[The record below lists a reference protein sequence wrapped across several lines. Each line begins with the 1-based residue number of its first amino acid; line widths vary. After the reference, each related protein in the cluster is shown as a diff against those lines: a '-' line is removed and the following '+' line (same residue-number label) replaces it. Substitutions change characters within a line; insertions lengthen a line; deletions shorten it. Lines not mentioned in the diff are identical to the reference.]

1 MNLLRWALLAL
12 LLTPPALAEAPLL
25 VEVVKATSTA
35 DTISISQTGEI
46 VARDTLG
53 ASFSIGGRVASVE
66 VERGDLVSAGDVL
79 AQMES
84 VQQEQALRAAL
95 AVVSSANAD
104 YLQAQDDYKRQDTLL
119 ARGATTRS
127 ARDQADDALRIAE
140 GKLAQAQSELDRAEK
155 ALADTILLAPSD
167 ATVTDRMIE
176 AGLVVGAAQPV
187 LELALGR
194 ELDAVFEIS
203 EDLLTQ
209 GDDVTD
215 ILLTTIDPP
224 IVRFFGQI
232 REISP
237 LVNPRTGTVT
247 VKVGVTSLPEGV
259 DYGEAVRGTAALVQE
274 PHIALPQSAMSATAQ
289 GPAVWVVDPET
300 MQVSVQ
306 PIVVDRFE
314 TERIILKDGLD
325 EGTLVVSQGA
335 QLLYPGRTVR
345 TVGSPK

>member
-1 MNLLRWALLAL
+1 MSLLRCVLSALWLTSAAWAE
-12 LLTPPALAEAPLL
+12 TPLL
-25 VEVVKATSTA
+25 VEIVKAYSTA

-46 VARDTLG
+46 VARETLG
-53 ASFSIGGRVASVE
+53 ASFSIGGRVAV
-66 VERGDLVSAGDVL
+66 VAVDRGDMVSSGDVL

-84 VQQEQALRAAL
+84 VQQEQALRAAQ
-95 AVVSSANAD
+95 AVVSSASAD
-104 YLQAQDDYKRQDTLL
+104 YLQAQEDYERQDTLL
-119 ARGATTRS
+119 DRGATTRS
-127 ARDQADDALRIAE
+127 ARDRADDALRIAE
-140 GKLAQAQSELDRAEK
+140 GKLAQAESELDRAEK
-155 ALADTILLAPSD
+155 ALADTVLLAPSD
-167 ATVTDRMIE
+167 ATITDRMID
-176 AGLVVGAAQPV
+176 AGQVVGAAQPV

-224 IVRFFGQI
+224 RIRFFGQI
-232 REISP
+232 REVSP

-247 VKVGVTSLPEGV
+247 VKVGVTDLPDGV

-300 MQVSVQ
+300 MQVSVR
-306 PIVVDRFE
+306 PIVIDRFE
-314 TERIILKDGLD
+314 TERIILGDGLE
-325 EGTLVVSQGA
+325 EGVMVVSKGA

-345 TVGSPK
+345 ISGASQ